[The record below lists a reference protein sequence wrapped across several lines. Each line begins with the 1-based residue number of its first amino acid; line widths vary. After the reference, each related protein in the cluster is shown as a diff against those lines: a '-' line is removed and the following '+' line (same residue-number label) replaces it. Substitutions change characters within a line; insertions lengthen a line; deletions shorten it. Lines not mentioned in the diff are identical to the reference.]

1 MPRRVRVERRLRG
14 RVTMARKKDRKPK
27 ANPQSARLRILAAAG
42 VEPTSELL
50 RMPWADFTAKFG
62 EPEKK
67 PRRKRKSKSGS
78 KGGTKPVTV
87 TVGETSTPKPP
98 PPPPTNAKPPDPKS
112 GETKPRT
119 KPKAK
124 KPSKPKAATPNL
136 FSGNKGSQF
145 ESVTKQQFAS
155 DKDLAG
161 TKKTFGAW
169 LSRNVESAKRGVGVV
184 KREALK
190 TVSGVNRIQVP
201 KVSAPKT
208 SSPKPPSPK
217 KPSPKKPASAAPRR
231 AGMPVPAQIS
241 YPSVLSTDPTG
252 AKAARA
258 KAARGQQ
265 KVASSALRAIRG
277 NLDRS
282 PASGRSANATRPV
295 GRQRP
300 AGPRTVGSVKTQ
312 AWRRGVA
319 HGWKPQ
325 TPRVTM
331 AAPPLPG
338 TGGNVGLYGS
348 LERQRREYLSGTNF
362 RDRAPVVRDLPDEF
376 RPSAGRPTGM
386 PGTGMGSGS
395 PKPPTTP
402 TGRPRKTTYTPPTLG
417 RPARAERPKPPE
429 GGKTTTRPATPIS
442 PNTPTTRP
450 SSDIYN
456 PDGTVKNRMRY
467 PGVPLYTS
475 DSGTTA
481 RRVGKRE
488 VLFFTK
494 GGNRPILSTPVSN
507 KAGGS
512 TTRVKSKNIA
522 FGDFA
527 RDVINDLERGW
538 SVPDVPRGEKKM
550 ASGKPASRA
559 QVMGQVER
567 FSKVWDS
574 PSKRAA
580 QRAKLINLHAGGVW
594 APGDKKKKP
603 ASGRSVS
610 MPDSAKGKASWV
622 STLQKRGLLGL
633 IGGASATGI
642 GVAADMLMNPAKA
655 SAPPSKKALAEQRRL
670 KARNAAKMRRA
681 RAATRRAFPTYLDR
695 VR

>member
-1 MPRRVRVERRLRG
+1 
-14 RVTMARKKDRKPK
+14 MARKKGRKPK

-42 VEPTSELL
+42 VKPTEELM

-67 PRRKRKSKSGS
+67 PRRKKKSEQAS

-87 TVGETSTPKPP
+87 TVGEVSTPKPP

-124 KPSKPKAATPNL
+124 KPSKSKPAAPNL
-136 FSGNKGSQF
+136 FSGNKVSQF

-161 TKKTFGAW
+161 TKKTFAAW

-190 TVSGVNRIQVP
+190 TVSDVNRIQVP

-217 KPSPKKPASAAPRR
+217 KPAAKKPAPAAPRR
-231 AGMPVPAQIS
+231 AGRPVPARIS

-258 KAARGQQ
+258 KVASGQQ
-265 KVASSALRAIRG
+265 KIASNALSAIRG
-277 NLDRS
+277 SLDRS
-282 PASGRSANATRPV
+282 PASGRPVNATRPV
-295 GRQRP
+295 GRSP
-300 AGPRTVGSVKTQ
+300 SAGPRTVGSVKTH

-325 TPRVTM
+325 SPRVTM
-331 AAPPLPG
+331 AAPPVPS
-338 TGGNVGLYGS
+338 TGGNVGVYGS

-362 RDRAPVVRDLPDEF
+362 RDRAPVVRDLPDEY

-386 PGTGMGSGS
+386 PGAGMGSSS
-395 PKPPTTP
+395 PKQPTTP
-402 TGRPRKTTYTPPTLG
+402 TGRPKKTSYKPPTLG
-417 RPARAERPKPPE
+417 RPARPERPKPPE
-429 GGKTTTRPATPIS
+429 GGTTTTRPATPTS

-450 SSDIYN
+450 TSDIYN
-456 PDGTVKNRMRY
+456 PDGAVKNRMRY

-475 DSGTTA
+475 PSGTTA
-481 RRVGKRE
+481 RKVGKRE
-488 VLFFTK
+488 VLFFTE
-494 GGNRPILSTPVSN
+494 GGNRPILATPVSN

-512 TTRVKSKNIA
+512 TTRKKSKNIV
-522 FGDFA
+522 FTHFA
-527 RDVINDLERGW
+527 KNVIDDLERGW
-538 SVPDVPRGEKKM
+538 SVSDVQRGEKRM
-550 ASGKPASRA
+550 ASGRPESRA
-559 QVMGQVER
+559 KVMGEVER
-567 FSKVWDS
+567 FSKTWDS
-574 PSKRAA
+574 PAKRAA
-580 QRAKLINLHAGGVW
+580 QRAKLLNLHAGGVW
-594 APGDKKKKP
+594 APGDKKKRP
-603 ASGRSVS
+603 PSGRSAS
-610 MPDSAKGKASWV
+610 MPDTAKGKASWV

-655 SAPPSKKALAEQRRL
+655 SAPPSKKALSEQRRL